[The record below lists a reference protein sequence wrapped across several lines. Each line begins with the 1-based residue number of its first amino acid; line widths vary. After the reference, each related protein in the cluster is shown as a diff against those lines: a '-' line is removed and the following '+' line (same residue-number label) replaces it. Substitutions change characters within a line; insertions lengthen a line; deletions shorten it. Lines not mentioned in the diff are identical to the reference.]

1 MEKDGGLL
9 NKPEGSNH
17 AQKCKTPVLNGQG
30 EANAPLCPISLL
42 LLSATPG
49 PSLHLDYKGEQGS
62 TPFSV
67 H

>member
-30 EANAPLCPISLL
+30 EANTLLCPISLL

-49 PSLHLDYKGEQGS
+49 PSLHLDYKKEQGRALY
-62 TPFSV
+62 SV